1 MKPFIDILAAL
12 DEIAAVPGKKDKE
25 ALVKKH
31 LEHTPDFER
40 VVVLMLDPFKRFYIK
55 NFTEKDY
62 ASTTYHEDDAYE
74 IFDELANREISGD
87 RARDTAGDLVANG
100 FPSDLMIR
108 ILNKDPKAGF
118 GESTVNK
125 AKKGLIPE
133 FPYMRCA
140 LPKDAKFST
149 WGWKSGVITQEK
161 ADGMYATLNK
171 SKGEISIMSRSGK
184 PFNVDSFPKIVETA
198 KCLLKDDT
206 QTQGELLVCDRDGN
220 ILPREIG
227 NGMLNKVAQGGD
239 WVDGAYP
246 VYHAWDQIPLSEVK
260 SKTKYAVGYRKR
272 LDNLANQIK
281 DSDGTIALIETKIVY
296 DLQGAKNHYRM
307 MLEAGKEG
315 TILSEP
321 NAPWIDG
328 TSKFKI
334 KLKLTATCE
343 LMITGWRPGK
353 GKNANLFGSLICES
367 SDGQLEVAV
376 SGFKDDHRKE
386 IFEDIDNIVGTV
398 MSVDSNM
405 LMEPSRDGKKWSLF
419 LPRFAE
425 FRRDKSSADSLEK
438 IKAQFDAAIA
448 LV

>member
-1 MKPFIDILAAL
+1 MQPFTTILDAL
-12 DEIAAVPGKKDKE
+12 TEIAAVPGKKDKE

-31 LEHTPDFER
+31 IENTPDFER
-40 VVVLMLDPFKRFYIK
+40 VIVLMLDPFKRFYIK
-55 NFTEKDY
+55 NYIEATGSPSHWS
-62 ASTTYHEDDAYE
+62 ATDAYE
-74 IFDELANREISGD
+74 IIDRLSNRTLSGD
-87 RARDTAGDLVANG
+87 AARFACGRLVHAG
-100 FPSDLMIR
+100 FPGDLMIR

-149 WGWKSGVITQEK
+149 WDWKSGVITQEK

-184 PFNVDSFPKIVETA
+184 PFNVDSFPKIVEAATR
-198 KCLLKDDT
+198 LLADDT

-246 VYHAWDQIPLSEVK
+246 VYHAWDQIPMSEVK
-260 SKTKYAVGYRKR
+260 SKAKYAVGYRKR
-272 LDNLANQIK
+272 LDNLSRQIK
-281 DSDGTIALIETKIVY
+281 DSDGTIALIETKIVH
-296 DLQGAKNHYRM
+296 DLAGAKNHYRM

-419 LPRFAE
+419 LPRFCE
-425 FRRDKSSADSLEK
+425 FRRDKSTADSLEK
-438 IKAQFDAAIA
+438 IKEQFDAAIA
-448 LV
+448 SV